1 MTLQDMY
8 DSRSLEEETPE
19 TRSASAKQLKETRLL
34 HDALSSFF
42 PSSFDHKD
50 VQTPYYESHEDSS
63 AHALLKIEPDITNT
77 WFCPTPRYATDTIG
91 YWPEAAKLPPG
102 KRCLLPPDSKKTA
115 PPRAP
120 SYTVVDTELRKMLE
134 APQMDKVF
142 LEPLVFETTTT
153 SVRKSPH
160 ALLDSHLRTGLLEH
174 YTTDAYLRIILDLTK
189 CLSGKS
195 TTVPHDEALDLL
207 PRVVKQA
214 ARSNSRAGYS
224 QVAAYTCNKIAL
236 RDQVLH
242 QFKEPNPRTGEVLRG
257 SNLLGERLFGPI
269 PESFTAVL
277 NSDQGRGLRCVSKGS
292 YRKTPASS
300 ASRQWSSRAVPGP
313 PKRRSSGPL
322 PPLKRFQEAAPLA
335 SSRQSFPR
343 GRGSQK
349 RRPGKF
355 Q

>member
-1 MTLQDMY
+1 M
-8 DSRSLEEETPE
+8 
-19 TRSASAKQLKETRLL
+19 
-34 HDALSSFF
+34 H
-42 PSSFDHKD
+42 
-50 VQTPYYESHEDSS
+50 
-63 AHALLKIEPDITNT
+63 
-77 WFCPTPRYATDTIG
+77 
-91 YWPEAAKLPPG
+91 
-102 KRCLLPPDSKKTA
+102 
-115 PPRAP
+115 
-120 SYTVVDTELRKMLE
+120 
-134 APQMDKVF
+134 
-142 LEPLVFETTTT
+142 
-153 SVRKSPH
+153 KSPH
-160 ALLDSHLRTGLLEH
+160 TLLDSHLRTGLLEH

-313 PKRRSSGPL
+313 PKHRSSGPL

-349 RRPGKF
+349 RRPGRF

>member
-1 MTLQDMY
+1 MTPCL
-8 DSRSLEEETPE
+8 
-19 TRSASAKQLKETRLL
+19 
-34 HDALSSFF
+34 
-42 PSSFDHKD
+42 PSSHHPLTTRMFRLH
-50 VQTPYYESHEDSS
+50 TTSPMRTS

-120 SYTVVDTELRKMLE
+120 YTVVDTELRKMLE

-242 QFKEPNPRTGEVLRG
+242 QFKEPNP
-257 SNLLGERLFGPI
+257 
-269 PESFTAVL
+269 
-277 NSDQGRGLRCVSKGS
+277 
-292 YRKTPASS
+292 
-300 ASRQWSSRAVPGP
+300 
-313 PKRRSSGPL
+313 
-322 PPLKRFQEAAPLA
+322 
-335 SSRQSFPR
+335 
-343 GRGSQK
+343 
-349 RRPGKF
+349 
-355 Q
+355 